1 MISLVVTADS
11 TKFDPSE
18 RDAAFAALLTE
29 FKQPFEIVYVANAD
43 YEKLDALREV
53 AKSDTNRRLVVTSTS
68 TNINT
73 QIYTALDHTNSGD
86 CLLAT
91 LDTNLDL
98 IKQVIKKHIDGA
110 DLVFVKQENN
120 WFKSMFVALGHGTY
134 QMGLKLLG
142 RGRDMCCEPR
152 VVLLNNRS
160 VNTIILNPALSKA
173 LRLVNPDPERTARVV
188 SSKKIFDEPDAT
200 QKNSNNSFLALG
212 VVSLFYIIA
221 LLVMAV
227 VFPICNS
234 GVYTTWILIAI
245 VLWIVLG
252 VIGAVIAAKF
262 TYNSRLGLPI
272 AINLAGEPVINIVET
287 VIDTVDEATENGK
300 PSKTKTATKSKKTAQ
315 KEEDAEKT
323 EEEQEIETTKKESNE
338 EAENKTDELPQNK
351 ENIEEKTDDAANLEA
366 SPTEEKPIKED
377 KPKKTAAKKSSK
389 TTSTKASTSKAKST
403 TTKTGAKKPEIS
415 KIKSTRGAKTKK

>member
-11 TKFDPSE
+11 TKFNPAE
-18 RDAAFAALLTE
+18 RDRAFATLLTE
-29 FKQPFEIVYVANAD
+29 FKQPFEIVYVANSDFAN
-43 YEKLDALREV
+43 LDALREV
-53 AKSDTNRRLVVTSTS
+53 AKSSDNRRLVVTTPS

-86 CLLAT
+86 VLLAT
-91 LDTNLDL
+91 LDTNIEL

-110 DLVFVKQENN
+110 DLVFVKQEEN

-188 SSKKIFDEPDAT
+188 SSKNVFDEPTPA
-200 QKNSNNSFLALG
+200 QKSSNNSFLSLG
-212 VVSLFYIIA
+212 IVSLFYIIA

-234 GVYTTWILIAI
+234 GVYTIWILIAI
-245 VLWIVLG
+245 IIWIILG
-252 VIGAVIAAKF
+252 VVGSVIAAKF

-272 AINLAGEPVINIVET
+272 AINLAGEPVINITET
-287 VIDTVDEATENGK
+287 IINTVDEKLVENTKEQKEKEEPASIK
-300 PSKTKTATKSKKTAQ
+300 PAKKASVKTKKTVKKEPIIEPKTEDAKIEEQQPEPKQAEEPQEKTKEDTATPVVEEKPAPKEKKEKTTATKKSSTTSKKSN
-315 KEEDAEKT
+315 
-323 EEEQEIETTKKESNE
+323 TTKNG
-338 EAENKTDELPQNK
+338 T
-351 ENIEEKTDDAANLEA
+351 
-366 SPTEEKPIKED
+366 
-377 KPKKTAAKKSSK
+377 
-389 TTSTKASTSKAKST
+389 
-403 TTKTGAKKPEIS
+403 KKPEIS